1 MQRCSGWH
9 AGIKDSA
16 KAGRSMNRLC
26 TAIHTQPQH
35 RPVSNLTDEQVL
47 LIVIALR
54 ESEEKQPG
62 PEKDL

>member
-1 MQRCSGWH
+1 
-9 AGIKDSA
+9 
-16 KAGRSMNRLC
+16 MNRLC